1 MPLAKNKLTSRQQAF
16 VNEYLIDLNAA
27 AAYLRAGY
35 KCSDNVARINASRL
49 LSSANVQKE
58 IKEALA
64 KRTERVEITQDMVLR
79 ELARVAFADLRSI
92 YRPDGSMMSVSELS
106 DDAAASVAGVESTE
120 IADGS
125 GDSKTVAGYI
135 RKVKRWDKVKAL
147 ELLGR
152 HLGMYTDRVALSGD
166 VSIPPLIQIAFVD
179 ASQKSESDKADKKA
193 LP

>member
-1 MPLAKNKLTSRQQAF
+1 MPPKKGKLTTKQQSF
-16 VNEYLIDLNAA
+16 VDEYLVDLNATA
-27 AAYLRAGY
+27 AAIRAGY
-35 KCSDNVARINASRL
+35 SPKWANKFACNL
-49 LSSANVQKE
+49 LGKNRQISEAIQS
-58 IKEALA
+58 ALA

-106 DDAAASVAGVESTE
+106 DDAAASVAGVESAE

-147 ELLGR
+147 ELLGK

-179 ASQKSESDKADKKA
+179 ASQKGESDKADKKM